1 MRLIFLGAPG
11 TGKGTQATALSD
23 KYDIPQISTGDILR
37 KEVKQGTELGQK
49 AKNVM
54 DQGGLVPDDII
65 LKMIQTRLSEPDCQK
80 GYILDG
86 FPRTIAQAEGL
97 DDILGQKSIQGVIQ
111 FDIDHEIVIERI
123 TSRRVCVDCGATF
136 NIITDPPPA
145 NKVCPRCG
153 GKIIQRDD
161 DKKETVQNRL
171 DVYEEKTAPL
181 VDYYDKKNVLYRID
195 AAQPV
200 QDVRS
205 NIETIFEKIS
215 QES

>member
-11 TGKGTQATALSD
+11 TGKGTQASVLSD
-23 KYDIPQISTGDILR
+23 KYKLPQISTGDILR
-37 KEVKQGTELGQK
+37 KEVKQGSELGKK
-49 AKNVM
+49 AKKVM
-54 DQGGLVPDDII
+54 DEGGLVPDDII
-65 LKMIQTRLSEPDCQK
+65 LKMIEARLSEPDCQK

-97 DDILGQKSIQGVIQ
+97 DDILGEKTVQGVIQ
-111 FDIDHEIVIERI
+111 FDIDHEVVIKRI

-136 NIITDPPPA
+136 NMITDPPPE
-145 NKVCPRCG
+145 NMVCPRCG

-161 DKKETVQNRL
+161 DKKETVKNRL

-181 VDYYDKKNVLYRID
+181 VDYYGNKGLLYHID

-200 QDVRS
+200 ADVRKE
-205 NIETIFEKIS
+205 IEKIFEKLAN
-215 QES
+215 ES